1 MNPMCRWIKSV
12 KQAGVS
18 SMKDVAIISFA
29 QTDAVRNA
37 GGTNEVELIMPVV
50 QQALADA
57 GLKSVQDVGF
67 VCSGSCDYQQ
77 GAAFAFVLGVDA
89 LGAVPPIKESHVEM
103 DAAWALY
110 ESWLKI
116 QMGHAESALIY
127 GFGKSSPGELASVLS
142 LQLDPYYLAPL
153 WPDTVSLAALQARAM
168 LDAGVI
174 TEAEMAEVVS
184 RSRANAKAN
193 PHAQLSGDYSIEQLL
208 AEPTFVSPLRKHDC
222 CPISDGASAMVICT
236 VEKAQQLGK
245 PYAVIKGIDHR
256 IETHQPG
263 LRDLTVSSSTR
274 LAGEKAGLKQAPV
287 QVAELYAPFSHQE
300 VILKQALGLD
310 DSVVINPSGGV
321 LAGHML
327 MASDL
332 SRIGEV
338 AMRIIKGDYQRGVAH
353 ATSGPCL
360 QQNLVTVLE
369 SA

>member
-1 MNPMCRWIKSV
+1 MR
-12 KQAGVS
+12 
-18 SMKDVAIISFA
+18 DVAIVSFA
-29 QTDAVRNA
+29 QTDAVRDA
-37 GGTNEVELIMPVV
+37 GAANEVELIMPVV
-50 QQALADA
+50 QQVLADA
-57 GLKSVQDVGF
+57 GMKSVQDVDF
-67 VCSGSCDYQQ
+67 TCSGSCDYLQ

-116 QMGHAESALIY
+116 QMGHADSALIY
-127 GFGKSSPGELASVLS
+127 GFGKSSPGELPSVLS

-153 WPDTVSLAALQARAM
+153 WVDSVSMAAMQAQAM
-168 LDAGVI
+168 LDAGTL
-174 TEAEMAEVVS
+174 TEADMADVVS
-184 RSRANAKAN
+184 RSRANAKSN
-193 PHAQLSGDYSIEQLL
+193 PHAQLSGDYSAEELL

-236 VEKAQQLGK
+236 VEKAKELGK

-256 IETHQPG
+256 IETHHLG
-263 LRDLTVSSSTR
+263 LRDLTVSTSTET
-274 LAGEKAGLKQAPV
+274 AGEKAGIKDAPV
-287 QVAELYAPFSHQE
+287 EVAELYTPFSHQE
-300 VILKQALGLD
+300 VILKKALGLD
-310 DSVVINPSGGV
+310 DSVDINPSGGV
-321 LAGHML
+321 LAGHLM
-327 MASDL
+327 MASGL

-338 AMRIIKGDYQRGVAH
+338 AQRIINGEYKRGVAH